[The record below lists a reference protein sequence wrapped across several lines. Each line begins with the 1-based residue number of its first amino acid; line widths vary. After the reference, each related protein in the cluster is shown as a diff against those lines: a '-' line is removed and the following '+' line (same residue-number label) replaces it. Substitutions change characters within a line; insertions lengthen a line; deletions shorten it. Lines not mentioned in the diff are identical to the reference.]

1 MLVGFCSNSLSQ
13 WDGRIRVKAEKLMES
28 VHAWPDCS
36 PDLITSIRVT
46 AAFPTLWA
54 ASGRAICMS
63 YESYIDKEKV
73 IHIHNTLTKRY
84 MKYLVKDLEGLIF
97 ARLSRVLL
105 KYTRDQR
112 IIIIL
117 GFVWLCKDFEYY
129 ICDSHTY
136 LRGRLSSFKCCSSMW
151 YWN

>member
-1 MLVGFCSNSLSQ
+1 
-13 WDGRIRVKAEKLMES
+13 
-28 VHAWPDCS
+28 
-36 PDLITSIRVT
+36 
-46 AAFPTLWA
+46 
-54 ASGRAICMS
+54 MS

-73 IHIHNTLTKRY
+73 IHIHNTLTKGY

-117 GFVWLCKDFEYY
+117 GLVWLCKGFEYY

-136 LRGRLSSFKCCSSMW
+136 LRGRLSSFRML
-151 YWN
+151 